1 MNIVLSIKVLFE
13 RYIFLL
19 SAATTPKLTENKSAL
34 WIIDEKNSP
43 GGYPIENLVVEVSK
57 DMNLDIVKFDSKF
70 NLIIILY
77 NFFLNLPLILKL
89 RSINKFTEAVVI
101 SQLNKNKN
109 VEYIITGSCN
119 SFIASVIHSSDISI
133 KIIEIQHGQ
142 IDESYFPVKAD
153 IFYSRSQQ
161 SSNLLNKFYPK
172 ADIRNIS
179 NEYDIPKNNKK
190 FLSSQHEIKKIYFW
204 SKNPNGGISW
214 KELVKLENDMFN
226 LSAKLDVNLSFNA
239 HPRDNKFKF
248 IVRHLLFN
256 IKKDAKFITILK
268 IIFANSFINHT
279 IKTDKESKILHISC
293 FSTSLISEPRSGDY
307 VLNICNERPQIV
319 FEVYSW
325 LSNINIDNLKDFSFP
340 LEVNEIK

>member
-1 MNIVLSIKVLFE
+1 MLSIKVLFE

-19 SAATTPKLTENKSAL
+19 SATITPKSTEKKSAL

-43 GGYPIENLVVEVSK
+43 GGYPIESIVREVSK
-57 DMNLDIVKFDSKF
+57 DMNLDIVKFDTKF

-77 NFFLNLPLILKL
+77 NFFSNLPLILKL
-89 RSINKFTEAVVI
+89 RSINKFTEAVI
-101 SQLNKNKN
+101 KNQLNKNKN

-119 SFIASVIHSSDISI
+119 SFVASVIHNSNISI

-142 IDESYFPVKAD
+142 IDESYLPVKAD
-153 IFYSRSQQ
+153 IFFSRSQQ
-161 SSNLLNKFYPK
+161 SSNLLNKLYPK
-172 ADIRNIS
+172 ADIRKIS
-179 NEYDIPKNNKK
+179 NEYDIPKYNKK
-190 FLSSQHEIKKIYFW
+190 FLYSQHDFKEIYFW

-214 KELVKLENDMFN
+214 KELVKLENDVVN
-226 LSAKLDVNLSFNA
+226 LCDKLDVNLIFKA

-256 IKKDAKFITILK
+256 IKKDTKFLRILK
-268 IIFANSFINHT
+268 IFFANSFINQT
-279 IKTDKESKILHISC
+279 IKTNKKSKILHISC
-293 FSTSLISEPRSGDY
+293 FSTSLISEPKSGDY

-325 LSNINIDNLKDFSFP
+325 LSNINIDNLQDFSFP

>member
-1 MNIVLSIKVLFE
+1 MLSLKVLFE

-19 SAATTPKLTENKSAL
+19 SAATTPKLTENRSAI

-43 GGYPIENLVVEVSK
+43 GGYPIENLVLEVSK
-57 DMNLDIVKFDSKF
+57 DMNIDIIRFDSKF

-119 SFIASVIHSSDISI
+119 SFVASVIHNSDDISI

-142 IDESYFPVKAD
+142 IDESYLPIKAD

-161 SSNLLNKFYPK
+161 SSSLLNKFNLR

-179 NEYDIPKNNKK
+179 NEYDIPKYNKK
-190 FLSSQHEIKKIYFW
+190 FLISQRDIKEIYFW

-214 KELVKLENDMFN
+214 KELVKFENDMVN
-226 LSAKLDVNLSFNA
+226 LSAKLDVNLSFKA

-248 IVRHLLFN
+248 ITRHLLFN
-256 IKKDAKFITILK
+256 IKKETKFIRILK
-268 IIFANSFINHT
+268 IFFANSLINQT

-293 FSTSLISEPRSGDY
+293 FSTSLISEPKSGDY
-307 VLNICNERPQIV
+307 VLNICNQRPQIV

-325 LSNINIDNLKDFSFP
+325 LSSINIDKLKDFSFP
-340 LEVNEIK
+340 VEVNEIK